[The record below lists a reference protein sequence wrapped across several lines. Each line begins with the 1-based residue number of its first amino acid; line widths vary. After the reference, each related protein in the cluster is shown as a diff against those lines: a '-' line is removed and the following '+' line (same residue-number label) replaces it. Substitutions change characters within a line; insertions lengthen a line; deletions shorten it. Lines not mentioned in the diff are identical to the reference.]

1 MKSMW
6 DGIQIEGLSLEVTS
20 TTSYM
25 GPLALALWRGLS
37 GCWIE
42 TGGQIEDKHK
52 ALLNAVALKVRIKY
66 Y

>member
-1 MKSMW
+1 M
-6 DGIQIEGLSLEVTS
+6 EVTS

-37 GCWIE
+37 GCWME
-42 TGGQIEDKHK
+42 TGGPIEDKHK
-52 ALLNAVALKVRIKY
+52 ALLNAVALKVQIKY